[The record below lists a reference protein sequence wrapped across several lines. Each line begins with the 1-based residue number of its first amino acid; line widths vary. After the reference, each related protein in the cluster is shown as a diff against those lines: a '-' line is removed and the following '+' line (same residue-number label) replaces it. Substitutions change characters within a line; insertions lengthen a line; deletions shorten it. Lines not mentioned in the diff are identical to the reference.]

1 MELPDTSD
9 FKPPY
14 LSFQTFWA
22 FIQEL
27 ASKPLPPQID
37 RSMMDTKSGTD
48 QSNILSTMR
57 AFGLIDDSQAVTPF
71 LQQLVKT
78 DDIQQKRAIGEVVKR
93 LYPHQL
99 EISAQNGTE
108 KLLYD
113 AFEQDF
119 GVTGDTRRKAV
130 TFFLHAAR
138 FGGIELSPH
147 FPAIRTGSTGSATSR
162 PRRTTKR
169 KQPAPEPKAAT
180 SVPQAAVGDTYT
192 VKLRAGGSVTLVV
205 DVGHF
210 ALSRHKGDREFVQ
223 TLMDALTDYEDGLDL
238 AQGGDEEVST
248 P

>member
-1 MELPDTSD
+1 MEQPNTSE

-57 AFGLIDDSQAVTPF
+57 AFGLIDESQAVMPF
-71 LQQLVKT
+71 LQQLVRT
-78 DDIQQKRAIGEVVKR
+78 DEIQQKRAIGEVVKL

-113 AFEQDF
+113 SFEQDF

-138 FGGIELSPH
+138 FGGMELSPH
-147 FPAIRTGSTGSATSR
+147 FPTN
-162 PRRTTKR
+162 
-169 KQPAPEPKAAT
+169 
-180 SVPQAAVGDTYT
+180 
-192 VKLRAGGSVTLVV
+192 
-205 DVGHF
+205 
-210 ALSRHKGDREFVQ
+210 
-223 TLMDALTDYEDGLDL
+223 
-238 AQGGDEEVST
+238 
-248 P
+248 

>member
-1 MELPDTSD
+1 MEQPNTSE

-57 AFGLIDDSQAVTPF
+57 AFGLIDESQAVMPF
-71 LQQLVKT
+71 LQQLVRT
-78 DDIQQKRAIGEVVKR
+78 DEIQQKRAIGEVVKL

-113 AFEQDF
+113 SFEQDF

-138 FGGIELSPH
+138 FGGMELSPH
-147 FPAIRTGSTGSATSR
+147 FPTITNWFH
-162 PRRTTKR
+162 KLCH
-169 KQPAPEPKAAT
+169 KQAAT
-180 SVPQAAVGDTYT
+180 DS
-192 VKLRAGGSVTLVV
+192 
-205 DVGHF
+205 
-210 ALSRHKGDREFVQ
+210 
-223 TLMDALTDYEDGLDL
+223 
-238 AQGGDEEVST
+238 
-248 P
+248 